1 VVPAAALAI
10 VGREDEL
17 AAFDE
22 FFDAGDPPSR
32 ALVLDGDPGIGKT
45 TLWQYA
51 VARARAGPSRVL
63 SCAPARSEAPLA
75 YSSLRDLFDG
85 VGDEHVSRLPSPQR
99 RALEVALLRADPGRA
114 KPDQGA
120 ISAAVLG
127 VLRLLADLSPVLL
140 AIDDA
145 QWLDPESAAV
155 LGFVVRRIDSVP
167 VSLLVAS
174 RGGADEPAALG
185 LDRALP
191 VERVRRIHIGPLSLG
206 ALHRMLNVRL
216 DKVFPRPTLRRLH
229 EVSGGNPFFALEL
242 ARALERRGEHA
253 GVSETLPVPERLND
267 LVGERLAALPDETFE
282 VVQVA
287 AALSNPTIRV
297 VTTVAGV
304 DPTSVDAAVEAQV
317 IEVVQDSIRFSHPL
331 LGSVAYAAL
340 GPSRR
345 RELHAR
351 LAGFVDGAEE
361 RATHLALATEG
372 VDASVA
378 AELEEAAHLA
388 RARGAPAAAAGLA
401 EHARRLT
408 PPENAGHLLRRTME
422 AAGFH
427 YEAGDAALGRALL
440 EEAVASAA
448 PGPQRA
454 EALKRLARA
463 HAFEADLRVAATLYR
478 GAIDEAG
485 DAGATRAD
493 AEAGLGVALM
503 RMLVDLPAAMEHA
516 RRASQLAERGQ
527 DARGLAEF
535 LSTQAVIEALTG
547 EPGASQTMARAVE
560 VDKAA
565 EGAGG
570 GPHAAAF
577 LVGIWGPAFMPAVL
591 GTFTDD
597 LEGAR
602 RVVERARAQALE
614 HGDEAS
620 LPLILR
626 YLAYVELLEGN
637 WETAGTWANEGYEV
651 AVQTGQV
658 SQQAVLAG
666 TRALI
671 DAHRGRE
678 EETRSAAAE
687 ALRLADDT
695 AAMFARLL
703 ATSALGLLE
712 LSLGNAAAALEQLE
726 PLVEDLEAAGLRE
739 PAVARFVPDTI
750 HALLAVGR
758 STDAEALL
766 ARFEG
771 RAARLN
777 RPSALAA
784 SARCRGLIQA
794 ASSDFDAAIAS
805 MNLALEHHER
815 IAIPFDRARTLLA
828 LGATYRRGKQKAAA
842 RTTLDEAVVE
852 FERLGAAL
860 WVQEARAQ
868 LARIGGRAPSGGKLT
883 PTEQRVADLVVEGL
897 SNKQVA
903 AALFVTPKTVDT
915 QLSRIYAKLGIH
927 SRAQLARRLAR
938 EPGMGK
944 L

>member
-1 VVPAAALAI
+1 MVPAVALEI

-17 AAFDE
+17 AALDE
-22 FFDAGDPPSR
+22 FFGADPKPAR

-45 TLWQYA
+45 TLLRYA
-51 VARARAGPSRVL
+51 IACAGAGPARVL
-63 SCAPARSEAPLA
+63 SCAPASSEAPLA
-75 YSSLRDLFDG
+75 FASLRDLFAD
-85 VGDEHVSRLPSPQR
+85 VDDELPSRLPSPQR
-99 RALEVALLRADPGRA
+99 RALEIALLRADPGRG

-127 VLRLLADLSPVLL
+127 VLRLLTELSPVLL

-145 QWLDPESAAV
+145 QWLDPESAAA
-155 LGFVVRRIDSVP
+155 LGFVVRRIDSLP
-167 VSLLVAS
+167 ISLLVAS
-174 RGGADEPAALG
+174 RGGAGEPAALG

-191 VERVRRIHIGPLSLG
+191 DERVLRLHIGPLSLG

-242 ARALERRGEHA
+242 ARALERRGGHTGA
-253 GVSETLPVPERLND
+253 SEILPVPERLNE
-267 LVGERLAALPDETFE
+267 LVGERLATLPDETFE

-287 AALSNPTIRV
+287 AALSSPTVRI
-297 VTTVAGV
+297 VTAVAGS
-304 DPTSVDAAVEAQV
+304 DPSSVDGAVEAQV
-317 IEVVQDSIRFSHPL
+317 IEVEQGSIRFTHPL
-331 LGSVAYAAL
+331 LASAAYAAV
-340 GPSRR
+340 PPARR

-351 LAGFVDGAEE
+351 LAGVVVGTEE
-361 RATHLALATEG
+361 RATHLALATES

-378 AELEEAAHLA
+378 AELEEAAQVA
-388 RARGAPAAAAGLA
+388 RARGAPAAAASLA

-408 PPENAGHLLRRTME
+408 PPRDAGDLLRRTME

-427 YEAGDAALGRALL
+427 YEAGDAGLGRALL
-440 EEAVASAA
+440 EDAVASAE
-448 PGPQRA
+448 PGLQRA

-463 HAFEADLRVAATLYR
+463 HSFEADLRVAATLYR
-478 GAIDEAG
+478 RAIDEAG
-485 DAGATRAD
+485 DTGSTRAD

-503 RMLVDLPAAMEHA
+503 RMLEDLPAAVEHA
-516 RRASQLAERGQ
+516 RRASRLAEVLP
-527 DARGLAEF
+527 DARDLAEF

-547 EPGASQTMARAVE
+547 DAAGPQSMARAVE
-560 VDKAA
+560 VGEAA
-565 EGAGG
+565 ERAGRA
-570 GPHAAAF
+570 HDAAF
-577 LVGIWGPAFMPAVL
+577 LVGLRGPAFMPAVL
-591 GTFTDD
+591 GAFTDD

-602 RVVERARAQALE
+602 RVVERARTQALE
-614 HGDEAS
+614 FGDEAS

-626 YLAYVELLEGN
+626 YLGYVELLEGN
-637 WETAGTWANEGYEV
+637 WETAGSWANEGYEV

-671 DAHRGRE
+671 DAHLGRE
-678 EETRSAAAE
+678 EETRAAAAE

-703 ATSALGLLE
+703 AVSAHGVLE

-739 PAVARFVPDTI
+739 PAVSRFVPDTI

-766 ARFEG
+766 ARFEE
-771 RAARLN
+771 RAVRLN

-784 SARCRGLIQA
+784 SARCRGLLL
-794 ASSDFDAAIAS
+794 ASSSHFEGAIAS
-805 MNLALEHHER
+805 LKLALEHHER
-815 IAIPFDRARTLLA
+815 IAIPFDRTRTLLA

-842 RTTLDEAVVE
+842 RTTLDEAVAE
-852 FERLGAAL
+852 FERLGASL
-860 WVQEARAQ
+860 WAQEARAQ
-868 LARIGGRAPSGGKLT
+868 LARIGGRVPSGGKLT
-883 PTEQRVADLVVEGL
+883 PTEQRVADLVLEGL
-897 SNKQVA
+897 SSKQVA
-903 AALFVTPKTVDT
+903 AALFVTPKTVET

-938 EPGMGK
+938 EPGTGK

>member
-1 VVPAAALAI
+1 MVSAAALAI

-17 AAFDE
+17 AVFDQ
-22 FFDAGDPPSR
+22 FFDADPQPSR

-45 TLWQYA
+45 TLWRYA
-51 VARARAGPSRVL
+51 VTRAEAGPTRVL
-63 SCAPARSEAPLA
+63 SCVPARSEAPLA
-75 YSSLRDLFDG
+75 FASLRDLFDD
-85 VGDEHVSRLPSPQR
+85 VDEELASRLPSPQR
-99 RALEVALLRADPGRA
+99 RALEIALLRADPGRA

-127 VLRLLADLSPVLL
+127 VLRVLGELSPVLL

-155 LGFVVRRIDSVP
+155 LGFVVRRIDSSP
-167 VSLLVAS
+167 ISLLVAS
-174 RGGADEPAALG
+174 RGGPDEAAALG

-191 VERVRRIHIGPLSLG
+191 GERVQRIHIGPLSLG

-229 EVSGGNPFFALEL
+229 EVSGGNPFFALEF

-253 GVSETLPVPERLND
+253 GVSETLPVPEQLND
-267 LVGERLAALPDETFE
+267 LVGERLASLPEEAFE

-287 AALSNPTIRV
+287 AALSDPTIRIV
-297 VTTVAGV
+297 NAVAGS
-304 DPTSVDAAVEAQV
+304 DPSSLDAAVEAQV
-317 IEVVQDSIRFSHPL
+317 IEVEQDSIRFTHPL
-331 LGSVAYAAL
+331 LASAAYAAV
-340 GPSRR
+340 GPARR
-345 RELHAR
+345 RELHSR
-351 LAGFVDGAEE
+351 LAGVVAGSEE

-372 VDASVA
+372 EDASVA
-378 AELEEAAHLA
+378 AELEEAAQLA
-388 RARGAPAAAAGLA
+388 RARGAPAAAASLA

-408 PPENAGHLLRRTME
+408 PTEDAADLLRRTME

-448 PGPQRA
+448 PGLQRA

-463 HAFEADLRVAATLYR
+463 HSFEADLRVAATLYR
-478 GAIDEAG
+478 RAIDEAG
-485 DAGATRAD
+485 DTGSTRAD

-503 RMLVDLPAAMEHA
+503 RMLVDLPVALEHV
-516 RRASQLAERGQ
+516 RRAARLAEKLP
-527 DARGLAEF
+527 DARDLAEF
-535 LSTQAVIEALTG
+535 LSTQALIEALTG
-547 EPGASQTMARAVE
+547 DAAAPQSMARAVHVE
-560 VDKAA
+560 AA

-570 GPHAAAF
+570 LRDTAF
-577 LVGIWGPAFMPAVL
+577 LVGLRGPAFIAAVL
-591 GTFTDD
+591 GAFTDD

-602 RVVERARAQALE
+602 RVIERARAHALE
-614 HGDEAS
+614 LGDEAS

-626 YLAYVELLEGN
+626 YLGYVELLEGN
-637 WETAGTWANEGYEV
+637 WETADAWANEGYEV

-671 DAHRGRE
+671 DAHLGRE
-678 EETRSAAAE
+678 KETRDAAAE
-687 ALRLADDT
+687 ALRLADAT

-703 ATSALGLLE
+703 AVSALGVLE
-712 LSLGNAAAALEQLE
+712 LSLGNAAAALERLE
-726 PLVEDLEAAGLRE
+726 PLVHDLEAAGLRE

-766 ARFEG
+766 ARFEE
-771 RAARLN
+771 RAVRLN

-784 SARCRGLIQA
+784 SARCRGLLLA
-794 ASSDFDAAIAS
+794 ASSDFEGAVAS
-805 MNLALEHHER
+805 MKLALEHHDR
-815 IAIPFDRARTLLA
+815 IAVPFDRARTLLA
-828 LGATYRRGKQKAAA
+828 LGATYRRSKQRAAA
-842 RTTLDEAVVE
+842 RKTLDEAVAE

-860 WVQEARAQ
+860 WVKEARAQ

-903 AALFVTPKTVDT
+903 AALFVTPKTVET

-938 EPGMGK
+938 EPGTGK

>member
-1 VVPAAALAI
+1 MVPAAALAI

-17 AAFDE
+17 AALDE
-22 FFDAGDPPSR
+22 FFDADPRPSR

-75 YSSLRDLFDG
+75 FQALRDLFDD
-85 VGDEHVSRLPSPQR
+85 VGDDLVGRLPTPQR
-99 RALEVALLRADPGRA
+99 RALEIALLRTDPGHA

-120 ISAAVLG
+120 ISAAVLA

-155 LGFVVRRIDSVP
+155 LGFVVRRIDSAP
-167 VSLLVAS
+167 ISLLVAS
-174 RGGADEPAALG
+174 RGSAGEPTALG
-185 LDRALP
+185 LERALP
-191 VERVRRIHIGPLSLG
+191 DERLLRVQIGPLTLG
-206 ALHRMLNVRL
+206 ALHSVLHVRL

-242 ARALERRGEHA
+242 ARALERRGGHPGANEI
-253 GVSETLPVPERLND
+253 LPVPERLSD
-267 LVGERLAALPDETFE
+267 LVSERLAALPDEAFE
-282 VVQVA
+282 IVQVA
-287 AALSNPTIRV
+287 AALSDPTMHV
-297 VTTVAGV
+297 VTAVAGV
-304 DPTSVDAAVEAQV
+304 DPGSVDAAVAAQV
-317 IEVVQDSIRFSHPL
+317 IEVVQDSIRFTHPL
-331 LGSVAYAAL
+331 LASAAYAAL

-351 LAGFVDGAEE
+351 LAVVVGGEEE
-361 RATHLALATEG
+361 RASHLALATEG
-372 VDASVA
+372 EDATVA
-378 AELEEAAHLA
+378 AELEQAARLA
-388 RARGAPAAAAGLA
+388 RARGAPATAAGLA

-408 PPENAGHLLRRTME
+408 PREHPADLLRRTME

-440 EEAVASAA
+440 EEAVASAP
-448 PGPQRA
+448 PGPRRA
-454 EALKRLARA
+454 EAIKRLARA

-478 GAIDEAG
+478 RAIDEADDSG
-485 DAGATRAD
+485 STRAD
-493 AEAGLGVALM
+493 AEAGLAVALM
-503 RMLVDLPAAMEHA
+503 RMLVDLPAALEHA
-516 RRASQLAERGQ
+516 RRASQLAELRR
-527 DARGLAEF
+527 DAQGLAES

-547 EPGASQTMARAVE
+547 DAGAPQTMARAVE
-560 VDKAA
+560 VGEAA
-565 EGAGG
+565 EGL
-570 GPHAAAF
+570 HDAAF
-577 LVGIWGPAFMPAVL
+577 LVGLWGPTFMPAVL

-597 LEGAR
+597 LDGAR
-602 RVVERARAQALE
+602 RVVERVRAHALE
-614 HGDEAS
+614 CGDEAS

-626 YLAYVELLEGN
+626 YLGYVELLEGN
-637 WETAGTWANEGYEV
+637 WETAGSWANEGYEV
-651 AVQTGQV
+651 ALQTGQA

-678 EETRSAAAE
+678 EETRTGAAE

-703 ATSALGLLE
+703 AISALGLLE
-712 LSLGNAAAALEQLE
+712 LSLGNAAEALEQLE
-726 PLVEDLEAAGLRE
+726 PLVDDLEAAGLRE

-758 STDAEALL
+758 SSDAEALL
-766 ARFEG
+766 TQFED
-771 RAARLN
+771 RAARLD

-784 SARCRGLIQA
+784 SARCRGLLQA
-794 ASSDFDAAIAS
+794 ASSDFDGAIAS

-828 LGATYRRGKQKAAA
+828 LGVTYRRGKQKAAA
-842 RTTLDEAVVE
+842 RTTLDEAVAE

-860 WVQEARAQ
+860 WVKEARAQ
-868 LARIGGRAPSGGKLT
+868 LARIGGRAPSGGELT
-883 PTEQRVADLVVEGL
+883 PTEQRVVDLVVEGL

-903 AALFVTPKTVDT
+903 AALFVTPKTVET

-938 EPGMGK
+938 EPGTGK